1 MTETIPIDD
10 KQIAAAPRGGTSRP
24 AALVAVAVAVVAAAV
39 GLFVLLYAI
48 GVHAFAPDSDG
59 ATVALQGQVM
69 LHGNVLLHRWSL
81 SLDSFWTVDALWYL
95 VAVLFYGLHPALL
108 HAVPV
113 LIVVAVIAVGVV
125 MAIEERRGAAAVAA
139 AGDRCGPPRPAGRGS
154 RTLHAPRAAPCR
166 NGAVVSGGVS
176 WFEAGQI
183 RLGLRGCRRLPGG
196 GAPRRPSDG
205 GARGR
210 ADPSRRRCRHG
221 QEPRLRAGLPEV
233 AAAISS
239 VVLAELVRLIARA
252 IGTFHIARANPIAK
266 LSQMIHNVKQG
277 IHEGVSMMGVG
288 SAYYGLGAD
297 PRGLSYVRVLAV
309 LVVFGA
315 VASAA
320 IALVW
325 GFVRG
330 RPSVVGRSS
339 EAAWRLD
346 DLLLFGALGSFAAF
360 IVLAASNNP
369 AYGRYLT
376 AGIIFGS
383 ILSGRVVGRLVQDL
397 RWRSVGRLAAVVG
410 LAAAACYAAGVG
422 LNLAT
427 PAPPS
432 RAAALARWL
441 DLHDLHDGIGDYWAS
456 SIVTVESSGTVRV
469 RPVFAPDGDQ
479 LVGYDRNS
487 SLDWF
492 NESFQFLVF
501 RLGNTWG
508 DVNWLTAVNTFGRPC
523 EHLHRSRGLSGDAVG
538 QAASRGAGCLVPLSS
553 GGQLRLVQA
562 TVGYEPHHR
571 DRGVQR
577 HRRCTG

>member
-10 KQIAAAPRGGTSRP
+10 TEIAAPPRGGTQRGGR
-24 AALVAVAVAVVAAAV
+24 AVAVAIAAVAAAV

-113 LIVVAVIAVGVV
+113 AIVVAVIAVGVV

-139 AGDRCGPPRPAGRGS
+139 AGTVVVLLALPAEALARFMLRGP
-154 RTLHAPRAAPCR
+154 LHVGTALWCLVA
-166 NGAVVSGGVS
+166 
-176 WFEAGQI
+176 F
-183 RLGLRGCRRLPGG
+183 LGLR
-196 GAPRRPSDG
+196 
-205 GARGR
+205 RGKFGWGFAAAVLFLAAGLLGDLQMAALGVVPILLAGVAAMGR
-210 ADPSRRRCRHG
+210 SRDV
-221 QEPRLRAGLPEV
+221 RAGLPEV

-309 LVVFGA
+309 LVVCGA

-325 GFVRG
+325 GFARG

-339 EAAWRLD
+339 DAAWRLD
-346 DLLLFGALGSFAAF
+346 DLLLFGALGAFAAF

-383 ILSGRVVGRLVQDL
+383 ILAGRVVGRLAQDL
-397 RWRSVGRLAAVVG
+397 KWRSVGRLAAVVG

-422 LNLAT
+422 LNLVT

-456 SIVTVESSGTVRV
+456 SIVTVESSGTVSV
-469 RPVFAPDGDQ
+469 RPVFAPDGNQ

-492 NESFQFLVF
+492 NESFEFLVF

-508 DVNWLTAVNTFGRPC
+508 DVNWLTAVNTFGRPANTYVVAGAYRVMLWDKP
-523 EHLHRSRGLSGDAVG
+523 LHVVPAALS
-538 QAASRGAGCLVPLSS
+538 P
-553 GGQLRLVQA
+553 
-562 TVGYEPHHR
+562 
-571 DRGVQR
+571 
-577 HRRCTG
+577 